1 MIKEKKKKK
10 INCKIC
16 NKEVE
21 YYPSSRKAK
30 YCSIECRDKDPEFD
44 TKFKIGH
51 VLPKATIKKMSLSL
65 KGKTPWNKN
74 LQGKEYIGHFKN
86 KKVNMLGINNFKLQL
101 KNNPILFEQTNK
113 KISLSHKKN
122 FLNGRIPYWTGKKQ
136 PIEMVKKRNIILKG
150 EKFRSLMRES
160 RAKQVFP
167 IKDTKIEV
175 KIQDYL
181 NLLKISFNTHRQL
194 NILHA
199 YQTDIFISS
208 MNLVIECDGDYWHA
222 NPLKFP
228 NPNEWQKEQI
238 KKDKIRTKELK
249 EKEYNILRLWESEIN
264 KMNIEEFTNIL
275 FKNHD

>member
-1 MIKEKKKKK
+1 
-10 INCKIC
+10 
-16 NKEVE
+16 
-21 YYPSSRKAK
+21 
-30 YCSIECRDKDPEFD
+30 
-44 TKFKIGH
+44 
-51 VLPKATIKKMSLSL
+51 
-65 KGKTPWNKN
+65 
-74 LQGKEYIGHFKN
+74 
-86 KKVNMLGINNFKLQL
+86 
-101 KNNPILFEQTNK
+101 
-113 KISLSHKKN
+113 
-122 FLNGRIPYWTGKKQ
+122 
-136 PIEMVKKRNIILKG
+136 
-150 EKFRSLMRES
+150 MRES

-199 YQTDIFISS
+199 YQTDIFIPS